1 MQVGKDFFRNVQAL
15 EALYR
20 SITDNTK
27 QKDLGNL
34 IQRLLDASEVDL
46 GIRWENGRFIRS
58 GAALL
63 DEGLVNNPLRWLRSS
78 GCEAVRTPFEKGL
91 SHFLHASKR
100 PELLTDVVTDMYES
114 LEALAKIVTGRPDKD
129 LSANREMFLSKV
141 KASDEYKQLLKDY
154 IDYANRFRHAERE
167 GQRRP
172 ELSSKEVESFVYL
185 TGVFIR
191 LAIPSS

>member
-1 MQVGKDFFRNVQAL
+1 MGP
-15 EALYR
+15 
-20 SITDNTK
+20 K

-78 GCEAVRTPFEKGL
+78 GYEAVRTPFEKGL

-129 LSANREMFLSKV
+129 
-141 KASDEYKQLLKDY
+141 
-154 IDYANRFRHAERE
+154 
-167 GQRRP
+167 
-172 ELSSKEVESFVYL
+172 
-185 TGVFIR
+185 
-191 LAIPSS
+191 